1 MRMST
6 PSEQTLFAMEPQAPR
21 RASFGVADVLR
32 LVFKYW
38 PLLLVCTLLVGALA
52 IGGALRQPRLYTAQA
67 QVLVKMDQ
75 GSPSLL
81 SGVAAYSEAVGQQP
95 PARRIETEM
104 TLLRKRSNL
113 EQVIQRWH
121 LRPEHFKR
129 SAVSIAFEPLA
140 DAIGAL
146 LPARKPEDDDGAL
159 PPDPLADAWKA
170 FDASLAIEPVRSK
183 AADVTSNVI
192 SVSLTG
198 TDPTLTRDALASLL
212 QAYHEIDAAQSDQL
226 IQRAAEVL
234 RAQTDDALAELYRSE
249 QEYIRFTTGAAAA
262 ALAGQQIKVPGESSA
277 SSIPP
282 PTAKLRSDLQDLQT
296 RLDTLRETY
305 TDRHEAVRT
314 LRDAIDKL
322 RARMLQETRDMVRA
336 SVNVDVLDRRRNQAQ
351 ARYIE
356 LQRKLDQ
363 IELLFK
369 VNLSSVESQLNTE
382 PPRAPEP
389 ASRLGVRMTML
400 FGPLVGLMLGVLL
413 ACVLEWLD
421 RRLQSADS
429 VRESL
434 GLDVLAIVP
443 EMARPSGR
451 GERERGR
458 VRERGRGRR

>member
-1 MRMST
+1 MTT
-6 PSEQTLFAMEPQAPR
+6 PSEQTLFAMEPPVSR
-21 RASFGVADVLR
+21 RDGFGAADALR

-38 PLLLVCTLLVGALA
+38 PLLLACTLLVGALA
-52 IGGALRQPRLYTAQA
+52 IMGALRQPRLYTAQA

-104 TLLRKRSNL
+104 TLLRKRSSI
-113 EQVIQRWH
+113 EQVIGRWH

-129 SAVSIAFEPLA
+129 SAVAVAFEPLV
-140 DAIGAL
+140 DAVGSL
-146 LPARKPEDDDGAL
+146 LPARQHEDDGDA
-159 PPDPLADAWKA
+159 PRPDPLVDAWKA
-170 FDASLAIEPVRSK
+170 FDASLVIEPVRSK

-198 TDPTLTRDALASLL
+198 TDPLLTRDALAGLL
-212 QAYHEIDAAQSDQL
+212 QAYHELDAAQSDLL
-226 IQRAAEVL
+226 IQRATEVL

-262 ALAGQQIKVPGESSA
+262 ALAGQQIKVPGEAAA

-369 VNLSSVESQLNTE
+369 VNLSSIESQLNTE
-382 PPRAPEP
+382 APRVPEP
-389 ASRLGVRMTML
+389 ASRLGVWMTIL
-400 FGPLVGLMLGVLL
+400 CGPLVGLMLGALL

-429 VRESL
+429 VRDAL

-443 EMARPSGR
+443 ERTRSPGR
-451 GERERGR
+451 RA
-458 VRERGRGRR
+458 RGRR